1 MPQPDPYRY
10 DIDHPSLQ
18 SGLIPA
24 EHEPEL
30 EAEPVPTDAR
40 WSLVAPLVGGASLLA
55 LAVWIFFGPTA
66 EPPPPELPRPTAE
79 APPTETPPI
88 LYRALSAPQPW
99 Q

>member
-18 SGLIPA
+18 PGLIPT
-24 EHEPEL
+24 EHEPEP
-30 EAEPVPTDAR
+30 ESVPTDAR

-55 LAVWIFFGPTA
+55 LAVWLFFGPTA
-66 EPPPPELPRPTAE
+66 EPPPPEPRRPTAE
-79 APPTETPPI
+79 VPGAEPLI
-88 LYRALSAPQPW
+88 LYRALSTPQPR